1 MTNHISKV
9 TDFLRVTGEVD
20 KDKVPDINDNE
31 QVDRLTCQVEQ
42 TNLEA
47 AKKSPYCAL
56 EDLME
61 SWKEKGSAG
70 DTCPRT
76 LMATACSVQ
85 DKGYKPVCLN
95 WLKPNPGRSERTQ
108 GLCLSGLLF

>member
-1 MTNHISKV
+1 M
-9 TDFLRVTGEVD
+9 TGEGE
-20 KDKVPDINDNE
+20 KVVGTNANE
-31 QVDRLTCQVEQ
+31 QVDRLTSQVEQ
-42 TNLEA
+42 TNLEV

-76 LMATACSVQ
+76 LMATAFSVVEHPPVQ
-85 DKGYKPVCLN
+85 DRGPKGC
-95 WLKPNPGRSERTQ
+95 
-108 GLCLSGLLF
+108 C